1 MKKLSS
7 IVASLVI
14 VLMSGC
20 GGGSGTGGGGSLGSL
35 TNGGGSS
42 MSGGTG
48 SLGSAG
54 SMMGG
59 GSMSMGSMGS
69 MMGPAGAMMG
79 GGGGGGGGK
88 PPEAPKY
95 RYLGDVNT
103 TIGDHFIPL
112 SATYEVN
119 NEITHPSWT
128 RDPNQNII
136 VTIAGYEVDF
146 NNDRLNS
153 NVKPII
159 IKFNMGQNFSTNV
172 EKGPMFP
179 IIYPPNL
186 KQGGVQ
192 VGYLKSMNLW
202 PGAYVMG
209 GGGGGMWIDENNQTQ
224 QFKIVFGVAV
234 PHAD

>member
-1 MKKLSS
+1 MNRLSS
-7 IVASLVI
+7 IFTFILVV
-14 VLMSGC
+14 VLTAGC
-20 GGGSGTGGGGSLGSL
+20 GGGDTSGGSLGGL
-35 TNGGGSS
+35 TSGGGSS
-42 MSGGTG
+42 MGGGTS

-79 GGGGGGGGK
+79 GGGGGGGGGAA
-88 PPEAPKY
+88 PEAPKY

-112 SATYEVN
+112 SAAYEVN

-146 NNDRLNS
+146 AHDRLNP

-159 IKFNMGQNFSTNV
+159 IKFNMGQTFTTNV
-172 EKGPMFP
+172 EQGPMFP

-186 KQGGVQ
+186 QQGGVQ
-192 VGYLKSMNLW
+192 VGYLEAMNLW
-202 PGAYVMG
+202 PNAFVMG

-224 QFKIVFGVAV
+224 QFQIVFGVAV